1 MMMVLP
7 GISSK
12 FINKNLMKRITYIL
26 TGIILSF
33 TAAAQPVII
42 DRVVAVVGDFN
53 ILQSDIEQT
62 YLQMRMPG
70 GYIPPNARCEIF
82 NQLIEQKLLM
92 AQAKID
98 SVEVGPEQVEMQME
112 SRLDY
117 FISQFG
123 DEAEMESY
131 FEKSIYDIKDDLRE
145 AIREQMITQQ
155 VQSSIIEGISTT
167 PSDVKSF
174 YRSLNP
180 DSIPYINTQ
189 VELAQIV
196 AYPSYSEEAIFQ
208 VKERLLEL
216 RKRVMEGED
225 FGTLA
230 ILYSED
236 PGASRRGEL
245 GFMMRSELD
254 KAYATE
260 AWSLKPGQVSKIVES
275 SFGYHIIQM
284 VERRGDRAN
293 TRHILMKPKADANAK
308 QKAIY
313 KLDSLVNVIRTDSIT
328 FSMAAKRYS
337 EDERTNING
346 GLIVNPQTQAA
357 TFELDQLPTKDYYM
371 IRNMQVG
378 DMTDPYESV
387 DHNQKICYKILL
399 LKNRTEPHI
408 ANLKQDYLLLQNQ
421 ALQKKNEEVLDEWFR
436 EMKGKTYIRV
446 DNSFKNCAHFGEQT
460 SQR

>member
-1 MMMVLP
+1 
-7 GISSK
+7 
-12 FINKNLMKRITYIL
+12 MKRITYFI
-26 TGIILSF
+26 TGIIFSLAVS
-33 TAAAQPVII
+33 AQPVII
-42 DRVVAVVGDFN
+42 DRVVAVVGDFHV
-53 ILQSDIEQT
+53 LQSDVEQA
-62 YLQMRMPG
+62 YLQMKMPG

-92 AQAKID
+92 AQSKID
-98 SVEVGPEQVEMQME
+98 SVEVGPDQVEMQME

-123 DEAEMESY
+123 DEKEMESY

-155 VQSSIIEGISTT
+155 VQSSIVEGVSTT

-174 YRSLNP
+174 YRSLHP

-189 VELAQIV
+189 VEISQIL
-196 AYPSYSEEAIFQ
+196 AYPSYSEEAIFE

-230 ILYSED
+230 ILYSEG
-236 PGASRRGEL
+236 PSASRRGEL
-245 GFMMRSELD
+245 GFMMRAELD

-284 VERRGDRAN
+284 IERRGDRAN
-293 TRHILMKPKADANAK
+293 TRHILMRPKADANAK
-308 QKAIY
+308 QKAIH
-313 KLDSLVNVIRTDSIT
+313 KLDSLAMEIRSDSLE
-328 FSMAAKRYS
+328 FSLAAKIYS
-337 EDERTNING
+337 EDVKTNMNG

-371 IRNMQVG
+371 IRNMEVG
-378 DMTDPYESV
+378 DITDPYESV
-387 DHNQKICYKILL
+387 DHNQKVCYKILQ
-399 LKNRTEPHI
+399 LKKRTEPHI
-408 ANLKQDYLLLQNQ
+408 ANLKQDYLLLQNM
-421 ALQKKNEEVLDEWFR
+421 ALQEKNNEVMGEWFR
-436 EMKGKTYIRV
+436 DMKGKTYIRV
-446 DNSFKNCAHFGEQT
+446 DDSFKSCATFGEQT
-460 SQR
+460 SQK

>member
-1 MMMVLP
+1 
-7 GISSK
+7 
-12 FINKNLMKRITYIL
+12 MKRITYI
-26 TGIILSF
+26 IIGLLISIS
-33 TAAAQPVII
+33 AAAQPFII

-53 ILQSDIEQT
+53 VLQSDVEQA
-62 YLQMRMPG
+62 YLQMKMPG
-70 GYIPPNARCEIF
+70 SYVPPNAKCGIF

-92 AQAKID
+92 AQSKID
-98 SVEVGPEQVEMQME
+98 SIEVGPDQVEMQME

-123 DEAEMESY
+123 NEEEMESY

-145 AIREQMITQQ
+145 AIKEQMITQE
-155 VQSSIIEGISTT
+155 VQASIVEGVSTT

-174 YRSLNP
+174 YRSLDE

-189 VELAQIV
+189 VEISQIV
-196 AYPSYSEEAIFQ
+196 AYPSYSDEAIFL

-216 RKRVMEGED
+216 RKRVMDGED

-230 ILYSED
+230 ILYSEG
-236 PGASRRGEL
+236 PSASRRGEL

-260 AWSLKPGQVSKIVES
+260 AWSLKAGQVSKIVES
-275 SFGYHIIQM
+275 SFGYHLIQM

-313 KLDSLVNVIRTDSIT
+313 KLDSLASVIKADSLS
-328 FSMAAKRYS
+328 FDFAAKRYS
-337 EDERTNING
+337 EDVKTNING

-371 IRNMQVG
+371 IRNMEVG
-378 DMTDPYESV
+378 NVSEPFESV
-387 DHNQKICYKILL
+387 DHNQKICYKILQ
-399 LKNRTEPHI
+399 LKSRTEPHV
-408 ANLKQDYLLLQNQ
+408 ANLKQDYLLLQNM
-421 ALQKKNEEVLDEWFR
+421 ALQAKNMEVMGEWFL

-446 DNSFKNCAHFGEQT
+446 DDSFKKCATFGEQT
-460 SQR
+460 SQK

>member
-1 MMMVLP
+1 
-7 GISSK
+7 
-12 FINKNLMKRITYIL
+12 MKRIFNIFFGL
-26 TGIILSF
+26 LFSMA
-33 TAAAQPVII
+33 AAAQPYII

-53 ILQSDIEQT
+53 VLQSDIEQA

-70 GYIPPNARCEIF
+70 AYIPPNARCEIF

-92 AQAKID
+92 AQSKID
-98 SVEVGPEQVEMQME
+98 SVEVGPDQVEMQME

-123 DEAEMESY
+123 DEAEMEAY

-155 VQSSIIEGISTT
+155 VQSSIVEDVTTT

-174 YRSLNP
+174 YRSLDE

-189 VELAQIV
+189 VEIAQII
-196 AYPSYSEEAIFQ
+196 AYPSYSDEAIFL

-216 RKRVMEGED
+216 RKRVQEGED

-230 ILYSED
+230 ILYSEG
-236 PGASRRGEL
+236 PSASRRGEL
-245 GFMMRSELD
+245 GFMMRAELD

-275 SFGYHIIQM
+275 SFGFHLIQM
-284 VERRGDRAN
+284 IERRGDRAN

-308 QKAIY
+308 QKAIS
-313 KLDSLVNVIRTDSIT
+313 KLDSLAREINADSLS
-328 FSMAAKRYS
+328 FDYAAKRFS
-337 EDERTNING
+337 EDEKTNING

-357 TFELDQLPTKDYYM
+357 TFDLDQLPTKDYYM
-371 IRNMQVG
+371 IRNMEVG
-378 DMTDPYESV
+378 DISEPYESV
-387 DHNQKICYKILL
+387 DHNQKVCYKILQ
-399 LKNRTEPHI
+399 LKSRTEPHR
-408 ANLKQDYLLLQNQ
+408 ANLKQDYLLLQNM
-421 ALQKKNEEVLDEWFR
+421 ALQDKNNEVMNEWFR

-446 DNSFKNCAHFGEQT
+446 DDSFKKCATFGEQT
-460 SQR
+460 SQK